1 VRLAAPQIESTILAR
16 FHPLKWWPAP
26 VSDRAGYRA
35 ISAYYGSARYSSARY
50 GLLYKRARRLARLGL
65 LASSS

>member
-1 VRLAAPQIESTILAR
+1 VRLAAPQIESTISAR
-16 FHPLKWWPAP
+16 FHPLKRWPAP

-35 ISAYYGSARYSSARY
+35 SSACNGSARYNSARY
-50 GLLYKRARRLARLGL
+50 GVLYKRARRLARLGL